1 MERITFD
8 TWALLAFV
16 FGEDEADSM
25 DKLLRAVQKNIIE
38 GYFCVVN
45 LAEFYRRISVE
56 ENEKSAIE
64 KSAWLMTTGIHFAS
78 PNISMAMRAGSMKNK
93 YPNLSYGDGFALA
106 CALETNSKLL
116 ITGDPDFDIREINAK
131 MPSGACELL
140 NLNYSEDEI

>member
-64 KSAWLMTTGIHFAS
+64 KSAWLMTTGVHFTS

-116 ITGDPDFDIREINAK
+116 VTGDPDFDIREINAK
-131 MPSGACELL
+131 MPGDACEVL
-140 NLNYSEDEI
+140 NLNYSKDEI

>member
-16 FGEDEADSM
+16 FGEDEADST

-38 GYFCVVN
+38 GYFCVIN

-64 KSAWLMTTGIHFAS
+64 KSAWLMTTGIKFVS
-78 PNISMAMRAGSMKNK
+78 PNISMAMQAGSMKNK
-93 YPNLSYGDGFALA
+93 YPDLSYGDGFAIA
-106 CALETNSKLL
+106 CAIETNSKFLV
-116 ITGDPDFDIREINAK
+116 TGDTDFDIKEINAK
-131 MPSGACELL
+131 TPGDACEAL

>member
-16 FGEDEADSM
+16 FGEDEADSR
-25 DKLLRAVQKNIIE
+25 DKLLRAVQGNIIE
-38 GYFCVVN
+38 GYFCIVN

-64 KSAWLMTTGIHFAS
+64 KSAWLMTTGIKFAS

-116 ITGDPDFDIREINAK
+116 VTGDPDFNIREINAK
-131 MPSGACELL
+131 TPGGSCEAL
-140 NLNYSEDEI
+140 NLDYPLV